1 VKQRLLLFAILALLA
16 ATLIRCSED
25 PNPVGA
31 RLLPGSDL
39 LSLDTVSL
47 SATESYSQIGIP
59 SGAASR
65 LLVGST
71 PEVESW
77 AVVSFSAIPD
87 SIVFFPMVSAEINLR
102 TVYHFGSDS
111 LAPFSVA
118 VHKVLMQWGADSL
131 TIDSVNA
138 PGFYDPTSYSSL
150 DTSFAG
156 DTATISIPIDT
167 AIVRSW
173 GTISDTSATN
183 YGLLIRPT
191 NTGLIKGFAT
201 FLASDQTQLP
211 ELLMRFKDAAGNIDT
226 AIVITG
232 SSRSVAKVKD
242 ASWASDSV
250 RLYVRNGVA
259 YRGIVG
265 FDISPIPPHA
275 AIHKATLQ
283 LTLDPSSSEFNLY
296 TVDSTLTMFIGD
308 DGSIVNTI
316 VDLGEPQQVGDQRVH
331 QSSIGEIVQRW
342 VRASTQHKVAIS
354 GYDEPDAA
362 DLFVFYGAAA
372 PPALK
377 PKLTVIYSIVQ

>member
-265 FDISPIPPHA
+265 FDISSIPPHA

>member
-201 FLASDQTQLP
+201 FLTSDQTQLP

-265 FDISPIPPHA
+265 FDISSIPPHA